1 MKRVF
6 AWLTVCLL
14 ALVLAGCGTASPAET
29 VPTEADKTDD
39 NYRVFYE
46 IFVGSFA
53 DSDGDGTGD
62 LNGILRHL
70 DYLTDGN
77 LLSDTSLGVLGLWTH
92 YVKSLHGDNKLMKEL
107 LCDYPD
113 RYTHFQFSILQL
125 LPKAVTPDEVIQTET
140 LWKKK
145 LLTYEPLG
153 MNAN

>member
-1 MKRVF
+1 MKKILLR
-6 AWLTVCLL
+6 AAALLL

-53 DSDGDGTGD
+53 DSDGDGMGD
-62 LNGILRHL
+62 LNGILQHL
-70 DYLTDGN
+70 DYLNDGN
-77 LLSDTSLGVLGLWTH
+77 LLSDTSLGVLGRWTH

-113 RYTHFQFSILQL
+113 RYTHFRFSILQL
-125 LPKAVTPDEVIQTET
+125 LPKAVTP
-140 LWKKK
+140 
-145 LLTYEPLG
+145 
-153 MNAN
+153 

>member
-1 MKRVF
+1 MKKILLR
-6 AWLTVCLL
+6 AAALLL

-70 DYLTDGN
+70 DYLNDGN
-77 LLSDTSLGVLGLWTH
+77 LLSDTSLGVQGLWLTPIFASPSYH
-92 YVKSLHGDNKLMKEL
+92 NTTQRITTGSTRTSAPRTISG
-107 LCDYPD
+107 
-113 RYTHFQFSILQL
+113 RFS
-125 LPKAVTPDEVIQTET
+125 TPAM
-140 LWKKK
+140 
-145 LLTYEPLG
+145 PG
-153 MNAN
+153 M

>member
-1 MKRVF
+1 MKKILLR
-6 AWLTVCLL
+6 AAALLL

-70 DYLTDGN
+70 DYLNDGN
-77 LLSDTSLGVLGLWTH
+77 LLSDTSLGVQGLWLTPIFASPSYH
-92 YVKSLHGDNKLMKEL
+92 KYDATDYYRIDSDFGTEDDLRALLDACHARNVKV
-107 LCDYPD
+107 
-113 RYTHFQFSILQL
+113 ILDL
-125 LPKAVTPDEVIQTET
+125 VINHR
-140 LWKKK
+140 
-145 LLTYEPLG
+145 P
-153 MNAN
+153 

>member
-1 MKRVF
+1 MKKILLR
-6 AWLTVCLL
+6 AAALLL

-70 DYLTDGN
+70 DYLNDGN
-77 LLSDTSLGVLGLWTH
+77 LLSDTPWIWRFCSGRFLWASSA
-92 YVKSLHGDNKLMKEL
+92 VPVCL
-107 LCDYPD
+107 
-113 RYTHFQFSILQL
+113 R
-125 LPKAVTPDEVIQTET
+125 LP
-140 LWKKK
+140 WK
-145 LLTYEPLG
+145 PRG
-153 MNAN
+153 